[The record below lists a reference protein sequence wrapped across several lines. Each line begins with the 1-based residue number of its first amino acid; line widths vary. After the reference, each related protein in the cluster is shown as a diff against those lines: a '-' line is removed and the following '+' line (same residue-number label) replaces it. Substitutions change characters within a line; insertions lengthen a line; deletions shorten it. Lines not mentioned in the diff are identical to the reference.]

1 MHRVRKSQN
10 CMSNKLLRGLPFTI
24 SRVPPGRVATDH
36 SGMLLRTHNQ
46 ADTTIVEV
54 RGAVD
59 ACNAALLSD
68 YADDLASVARP
79 LIFRFLRRGIFRRR
93 RLTHIGRDYRE
104 VAADRNAVG
113 FSDQRSGRPTVAYHR
128 QQRPATHR
136 ALAGGSPT
144 AADIISSPCLASAAA
159 PHQAGVHEM
168 LERPARPSRSAR
180 RINHR
185 EPEPLPSG

>member
-1 MHRVRKSQN
+1 
-10 CMSNKLLRGLPFTI
+10 MSNKLLRGLPFTI

-79 LIFRFLRRGIFRRR
+79 LILDFSDVEFFGVDGLRTLVEITEKSQQTGMRWALVTNAAVDRLLRITDSSGRLPIAPSLGEALQQLTSSPHPAWPPPQ
-93 RLTHIGRDYRE
+93 RLTRRE
-104 VAADRNAVG
+104 FTR
-113 FSDQRSGRPTVAYHR
+113 
-128 QQRPATHR
+128 
-136 ALAGGSPT
+136 
-144 AADIISSPCLASAAA
+144 C
-159 PHQAGVHEM
+159 
-168 LERPARPSRSAR
+168 
-180 RINHR
+180 
-185 EPEPLPSG
+185 